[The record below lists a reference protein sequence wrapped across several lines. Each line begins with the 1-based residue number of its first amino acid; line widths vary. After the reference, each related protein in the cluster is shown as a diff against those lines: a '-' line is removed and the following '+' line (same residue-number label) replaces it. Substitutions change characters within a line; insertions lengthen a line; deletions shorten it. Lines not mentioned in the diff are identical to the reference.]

1 MEVVTAPKVEPEAV
15 RRRRREVLMEWL
27 FLASAWFALL
37 LTISVLLAILGKLF
51 ADGLTR
57 INWQFLTSFPSR
69 RPEEAGI
76 FSAWVGTLYVM
87 FLTAAIALPLGIG
100 AAIYLEEFASRN
112 WFTRLVEL
120 NINNLAGIPAIIY
133 GLLGLQVFVRWFRM
147 GESVLAGACTL
158 AIMSLPVIIVASREA
173 LRAVPV
179 SIREAALALGATR
192 GQTVRDHVLPL
203 AIPGIL
209 TGTILALSRAIGE
222 AAPLVTIGALTFVA
236 FLPKSPLD
244 PFTVLP
250 IQAYNWVSRPQ
261 PEFHRN
267 AAAALIVLL
276 ALLLLMNSIA
286 IYLRNRYQ
294 QRWRI

>member
-1 MEVVTAPKVEPEAV
+1 MEIVTAPKVELEAV

-37 LTISVLLAILGKLF
+37 LTISILLAILGKLF

-192 GQTVRDHVLPL
+192 WQTVRDHVLPL

>member
-1 MEVVTAPKVEPEAV
+1 MEVVTAPKVEPEAA

-100 AAIYLEEFASRN
+100 AAIYLEEFASRH

-192 GQTVRDHVLPL
+192 WQTVRDHVLPL